1 MVRRNGNGG
10 GDVLYSSFKDNIPS
24 FHTDVRKI
32 FHRIRRGQAQVRG
45 RLALVKSRRVTEIEV
60 LKPDRFERA
69 SPHSA
74 AASRA

>member
-1 MVRRNGNGG
+1 MAVET
-10 GDVLYSSFKDNIPS
+10 VLYSSFKDIPS
-24 FHTDVRKI
+24 FHTDVCKTC
-32 FHRIRRGQAQVRG
+32 HRIRRDQAQVRG
-45 RLALVKSRRVTEIEV
+45 RLALVKSWRVTGIEV

>member
-10 GDVLYSSFKDNIPS
+10 GDVLYSSFKDIPS
-24 FHTDVRKI
+24 FHTDVRKV
-32 FHRIRRGQAQVRG
+32 FHRIRRDQAQVRG

-60 LKPDRFERA
+60 LKPDQFERA

-74 AASRA
+74 AARRA